1 MRATLTKGQIKT
13 AVKDTIRSIIDDYK
27 SEPETGRE
35 TVIERLDEECDSLWG
50 NLVKYGRIDQYDSD
64 DLVDT
69 AAPCAAI
76 VAYAKENAWVE
87 DDSGLWE
94 GMTFG
99 VLASIAYSSL
109 RNILYK
115 ALADSGHDTNDN
127 FPFAK

>member
-1 MRATLTKGQIKT
+1 MRAALTKEKIQT
-13 AVKDTIRSIIDDYK
+13 AVSDTIRSIIDDYK
-27 SEPETGRE
+27 NEPETSRE

-50 NLVKYGRIDQYDSD
+50 NLVKHGRIDQYDSD
-64 DLVDT
+64 DLVET

-99 VLASIAYSSL
+99 VLASIAYFSL
-109 RNILYK
+109 RNVLYR
-115 ALADSGHDTNDN
+115 ALSDAGHDTNED

>member
-1 MRATLTKGQIKT
+1 MRATLTNGKIRT
-13 AVKDTIRSIIDDYK
+13 AVKDAIRSIIDDYK
-27 SEPETGRE
+27 SEPETDRE
-35 TVIERLDEECDSLWG
+35 TVIERLGEECDSLWG
-50 NLVKYGRIDQYDSD
+50 NLVKHGRIDQYDSD

-99 VLASIAYSSL
+99 VLASIAYFSL
-109 RNILYK
+109 RNVLYK
-115 ALADSGHDTNDN
+115 ALSDAGHDINED

>member
-1 MRATLTKGQIKT
+1 MRATLTKGKIRT
-13 AVKDTIRSIIDDYK
+13 AVKDAIRSIIDDYK
-27 SEPETGRE
+27 GEPETGRE
-35 TVIERLDEECDSLWG
+35 AVIERLDEECDALFG
-50 NLVKYGRIDQYDSD
+50 NLVKRNPIDQYDSD
-64 DLVDT
+64 DLVNT

-99 VLASIAYSSL
+99 VLASIAYFSL
-109 RNILYK
+109 RNVLYR
-115 ALADSGHDTNDN
+115 ALADSGHDTNED

>member
-1 MRATLTKGQIKT
+1 MRATLTNGKIRT

-27 SEPETGRE
+27 SEPETDRE
-35 TVIERLDEECDSLWG
+35 TVIERLGEECDSLWG
-50 NLVKYGRIDQYDSD
+50 NLVKHGRIDQYDSD

-99 VLASIAYSSL
+99 VLASIAYFSL
-109 RNILYK
+109 RNVLYK
-115 ALADSGHDTNDN
+115 ALSDAGHDINED